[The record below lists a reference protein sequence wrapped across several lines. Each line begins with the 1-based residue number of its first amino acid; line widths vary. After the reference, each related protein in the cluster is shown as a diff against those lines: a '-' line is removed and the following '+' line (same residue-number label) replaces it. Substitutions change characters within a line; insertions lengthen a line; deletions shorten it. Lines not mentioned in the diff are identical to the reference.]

1 MWGPPEMPERT
12 LVSQCAPTLAG
23 LKTASL
29 FCLRGPGLCS
39 ALQDEADLNAALNPK
54 GVFVRVLQACDS
66 RFLFYVYRP
75 ARLLRDLASRRARRL
90 LLSEG
95 YPAAALA
102 AAQAAARSA
111 AQDPARAGARS
122 AAQDFAQAAGPA
134 RDRGALPDRSGDD
147 ILLPLLQRL
156 EERLAGTK
164 QCGFPHEIGLFLG
177 YPPRDVE
184 AFIANRGQH
193 CLLCGTWKVY
203 HDPDGARR
211 CFDRYRRCTRIYC
224 DRLQAGFSVER
235 LTVAS

>member
-1 MWGPPEMPERT
+1 MWGSPEMPDRT

-29 FCLRGPGLCS
+29 FCLRGPGLCG
-39 ALQDEADLNAALNPK
+39 ALRDEADLNAALNPK
-54 GVFVRVLQACDS
+54 GVFVRVLQDCDS

-95 YPAAALA
+95 YPADALA
-102 AAQAAARSA
+102 A
-111 AQDPARAGARS
+111 AQDPARADARS

-134 RDRGALPDRSGDD
+134 RDCGALPDRSGDD

-164 QCGFPHEIGLFLG
+164 Q
-177 YPPRDVE
+177 
-184 AFIANRGQH
+184 
-193 CLLCGTWKVY
+193 
-203 HDPDGARR
+203 
-211 CFDRYRRCTRIYC
+211 
-224 DRLQAGFSVER
+224 
-235 LTVAS
+235 